1 MTGVQTCALPICPSV
16 KNTKA
21 AKTLKECV
29 HVSLPTLNHN
39 GYPPRTTICR
49 IINDPVHGY
58 VYITHRYVD
67 HGASLPRAAI
77 KGFNMSLHKDF
88 KHTMESYDNSPEL
101 WEKQL

>member
-1 MTGVQTCALPICPSV
+1 MRTIKT
-16 KNTKA
+16 

-29 HVSLPTLNHN
+29 HVSLPALNHN

-49 IINDPVHGY
+49 MINDPIHGY

-77 KGFNMSLHKDF
+77 KSFNMSLHKQF
-88 KHTMESYDNSPEL
+88 KDTMNAYDAAPEF
-101 WEKQL
+101 WEKQP